1 MRKCDI
7 NLKMKEKVKVEVV
20 HWNELDWLEGVDPL
34 YAAVPSLSSCHCD
47 I

>member
-20 HWNELDWLEGVDPL
+20 HWNELRLARG
-34 YAAVPSLSSCHCD
+34 C
-47 I
+47 